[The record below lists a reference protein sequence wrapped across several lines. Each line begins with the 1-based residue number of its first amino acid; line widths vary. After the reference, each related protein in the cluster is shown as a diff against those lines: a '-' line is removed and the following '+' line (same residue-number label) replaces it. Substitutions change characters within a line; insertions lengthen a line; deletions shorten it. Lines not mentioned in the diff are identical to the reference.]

1 MGSGGGGGEMRRVVE
16 DMVVLPG
23 FIKNYKANG
32 FSNICRHELLGFLL
46 VHNRCWILGF
56 LGFYKH
62 SCSPRDISVSLL
74 KYTCIIVSQERKK
87 KKHVL

>member
-56 LGFYKH
+56 LVF
-62 SCSPRDISVSLL
+62 INTLALL
-74 KYTCIIVSQERKK
+74 AIYPCLFSST
-87 KKHVL
+87 HVL